1 METEDMKNMK
11 LLLAAC
17 IIAMVAWGC
26 SKRTTPEKS
35 NSTATVAVKKPAVPK
50 IKTPTPKVIVVS
62 DSIARKTF
70 DGRYY
75 YDLGGKRYWRNNKDG
90 KYYLYNKG
98 MLTNEAFKSPAGN

>member
-1 METEDMKNMK
+1 MKDVK

-17 IIAMVAWGC
+17 IIAFLAWGC
-26 SKRTTPEKS
+26 SKRSTPEKS
-35 NSTATVAVKKPAVPK
+35 GTEAVAVKKSVVPK
-50 IKTPTPKVIVVS
+50 IKTPTPKVIVVN
-62 DSIARKTF
+62 DSIAQKTF

-98 MLTNEAFKSPAGN
+98 MLTNEAFKSPAKN

>member
-1 METEDMKNMK
+1 MKNMK
-11 LLLAAC
+11 FLFAAC
-17 IIAMVAWGC
+17 IIVLFAWGC

-35 NSTATVAVKKPAVPK
+35 DATAKSEVKKPVVHK

-75 YDLGGKRYWRNNKDG
+75 YDLGGKRYWRNNTDG

-98 MLTNEAFKSPAGN
+98 MLTNEAFKSPAKN